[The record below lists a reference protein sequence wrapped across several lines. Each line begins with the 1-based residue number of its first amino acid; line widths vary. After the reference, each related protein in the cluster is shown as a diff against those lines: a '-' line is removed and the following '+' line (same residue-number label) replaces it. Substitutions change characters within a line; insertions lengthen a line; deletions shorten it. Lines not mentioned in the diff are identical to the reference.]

1 VSRRRSLPPELAKPF
16 NAFARVLRSI
26 GEAKEELTAAM
37 PTTRLPGRPLA
48 EAIAGFESALDRAE
62 ADMPAWRAPVL
73 EEAWAAASSGIELAR
88 RRVEELRR
96 DAPDPQGFEGL
107 IWVVSRVLDPLDDVE
122 AAADRFRS
130 LRGPVPKGRRRP
142 GDSLRR

>member
-1 VSRRRSLPPELAKPF
+1 MRLRRRLPFELEQPF
-16 NAFARVLRSI
+16 DAFARVLRSI
-26 GEAKEELTAAM
+26 GDAKEELTAVM

-48 EAIAGFESALDRAE
+48 EAIAGFEAALDRAE
-62 ADMPAWRAPVL
+62 AEMAAWRVPPL
-73 EEAWAAASSGIELAR
+73 EEAWVAASAGIQRSR
-88 RRVEELRR
+88 RRADELRR

-130 LRGPVPKGRRRP
+130 LRGKATGAGPSGR
-142 GDSLRR
+142 